1 MLCTVSEVARWVG
14 VYQNCPWT
22 HIILQESDFR
32 TDWQTDGRKDRQ
44 TPDEVIPMRRHATQ
58 KRMSFF
64 KILKNVFKEQKLI
77 HIWNTLKVPKLFFES
92 MTDVSDDEAPFCFAN
107 RISMFRKK
115 ARLLSWSYVPE
126 WRRQGRTNDVI
137 LLRRNGVSLRVDVLH
152 FGRLRIF
159 KFPSRVLCYIF
170 YCSTFSLCFARSTKP
185 WSIMTS

>member
-115 ARLLSWSYVPE
+115 STFALVKLRSWMTSSRKDE
-126 WRRQGRTNDVI
+126 WRHTAPKKRRFVEGRRSAFWALTN
-137 LLRRNGVSLRVDVLH
+137 L
-152 FGRLRIF
+152 
-159 KFPSRVLCYIF
+159 
-170 YCSTFSLCFARSTKP
+170 
-185 WSIMTS
+185 